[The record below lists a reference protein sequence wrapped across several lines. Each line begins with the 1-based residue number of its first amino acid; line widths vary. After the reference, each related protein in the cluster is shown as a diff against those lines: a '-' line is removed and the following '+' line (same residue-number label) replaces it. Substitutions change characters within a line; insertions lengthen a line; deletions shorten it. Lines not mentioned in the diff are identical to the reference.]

1 MTAGG
6 QKGVDGLIILDLIT
20 LARNRAVDVANL
32 GHRGR
37 FPTNRRQGQSALLL
51 READHVVRLAAE
63 DVASHLR
70 LTPGAEA
77 ALVAATGAAD
87 GEMAEPDEFI
97 STAAEEDAER
107 SLGDV

>member
-1 MTAGG
+1 LQAPF
-6 QKGVDGLIILDLIT
+6 LWELSCDLLHSIPDSGFG
-20 LARNRAVDVANL
+20 R
-32 GHRGR
+32 HRGR

-70 LTPGAEA
+70 LTPDAEA

-107 SLGDV
+107 SLGHV